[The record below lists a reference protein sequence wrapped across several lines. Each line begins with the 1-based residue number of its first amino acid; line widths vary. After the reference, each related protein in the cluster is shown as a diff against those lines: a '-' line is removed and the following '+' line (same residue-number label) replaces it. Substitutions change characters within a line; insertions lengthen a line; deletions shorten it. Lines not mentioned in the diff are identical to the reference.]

1 MIEFVCGRAGS
12 GKSEYILT
20 SIRRALE
27 AGKDR
32 LILIVPEQQAVIW
45 ETRVARAL
53 PPSASLHLEIVSFT
67 RLCNLV
73 GRMYGGLAENCITK
87 GGKAAL
93 MWTAIRSLADSLQVY
108 GGKRA
113 FYKSSP

>member
-12 GKSEYILT
+12 GKSEYVLA

-45 ETRVARAL
+45 ESRV
-53 PPSASLHLEIVSFT
+53 SLDGQAFFLLSFW
-67 RLCNLV
+67 
-73 GRMYGGLAENCITK
+73 A
-87 GGKAAL
+87 
-93 MWTAIRSLADSLQVY
+93 
-108 GGKRA
+108 
-113 FYKSSP
+113 